1 MSKHFPTLEEWLK
14 QLIFEKK
21 NYKTNQGID
30 GLPRACDFG
39 REQYDYINF
48 MLRTKPSKPKPK
60 TYHSIN

>member
-1 MSKHFPTLEEWLK
+1 MTKHFPTLEEWLK
-14 QLIFEKK
+14 QYICEKK

-48 MLRTKPSKPKPK
+48 MLKRKYSK
-60 TYHSIN
+60 